1 MPARGA
7 ALPAAPCALTARQKS
22 GKEEQEISSRLG
34 VGPMSSTNRLTPG
47 QWVGA
52 FLFVLCTTIPGLSLA
67 GFHGGTAWGV
77 LAWLFVATVGGTAAG
92 ALLAPGHR
100 LAGAVGGFIAG
111 PTGLLALYF
120 YGRDRARIFRAEAAI
135 VQLVASLPGLGI
147 YFILRLLT
155 DAIFPPAA
163 PRRRRAGEDDEDEDD
178 RPRRRRGR
186 EEEDGSEDDRPRRR
200 RPRDEDDAPPPRR
213 ARRRSD
219 DD

>member
-1 MPARGA
+1 
-7 ALPAAPCALTARQKS
+7 
-22 GKEEQEISSRLG
+22 
-34 VGPMSSTNRLTPG
+34 G

-92 ALLAPGHR
+92 A
-100 LAGAVGGFIAG
+100 
-111 PTGLLALYF
+111 LLALYF

-163 PRRRRAGEDDEDEDD
+163 PRRRRAGADDEDEDD